1 MAVSR
6 EVLLAVPP
14 TQREAM
20 IGLGDTRWEAVTRA
34 ILPYARPGIVGGAV
48 LGVGRAFGETMAVTM
63 VVGNSSRD
71 ITGSLFIPGYT
82 MASAIANQF
91 VEADTQ
97 LYFSAVVEIALVLL
111 LVGLIVNSVAR
122 MLIRR
127 TMAERPV
134 GAVV

>member
-20 IGLGDTRWEAVTRA
+20 IGLGATRWEAVSRA
-34 ILPYARPGIVGGAV
+34 VLPYARPGIIGGAV

-63 VVGNSSRD
+63 VVGNSSRE
-71 ITGSLFIPGYT
+71 IGGSLFVPGYT

-91 VEADTQ
+91 VEADSE
-97 LYFSAVVEIALVLL
+97 LYFSAIVEIAMVLL
-111 LVGLIVNSVAR
+111 LVAIIVNGVAR
-122 MLIRR
+122 VLIRR
-127 TMAERPV
+127 SIADRPA